1 MVRRTDKWQD
11 LPDVVAQLQAEA
23 ANPVIARPRIAWPDE
38 PSHGDHARPLAQT
51 HREHEPRLP
60 SPGQAAVPPPR
71 RTAVARA
78 PSSEAPAN
86 ARIEWGGL
94 VDYDRLAED
103 PRPDLRG
110 LGQLLVDACQ
120 RTCGAR
126 YKALERLVTDANR
139 RIDKLLAEPDAAS
152 WQTQREALG
161 KLLDRVEDLLASALT
176 VTP

>member
-1 MVRRTDKWQD
+1 MPRATDKWQA

-23 ANPVIARPRIAWPDE
+23 ANPTIARPRIEWPDE
-38 PSHGDHARPLAQT
+38 SPGDHARPLTHT

-60 SPGQAAVPPPR
+60 SPGQAAAPPPR
-71 RTAVARA
+71 APAVARA
-78 PSSEAPAN
+78 PSSEPPPD

-103 PRPDLRG
+103 PRPDLRA
-110 LGQLLVDACQ
+110 LGRLLVDACQ

-126 YKALERLVTDANR
+126 YRSIERLVVDANR
-139 RIDKLLAEPDAAS
+139 RIAALLAEPDPAR
-152 WQTQREALG
+152 WQVQRDTLAR
-161 KLLDRVEDLLASALT
+161 LLDRIEDLLATVLT